1 MRSRVILSL
10 IAISLT
16 GCQSGGGGGGSTSP
30 GNNAADRSRTP
41 QSGPLRPISQTNN
54 TNSTQQQPEDTG
66 WKPSWWFNE
75 ATRTT
80 SGSVQACGSAT
91 NQVLID
97 ARREAIENARTS
109 ALQIADAGL
118 DERVIQ
124 AATNPNAQGGFT
136 VWVVLELGGQ

>member
-10 IAISLT
+10 IAITLT
-16 GCQSGGGGGGSTSP
+16 GCQSGGGGGTTP
-30 GNNAADRSRTP
+30 GNSGADRSRTP

-54 TNSTQQQPEDTG
+54 SSSSQAEPKDTS
-66 WKPSWWFNE
+66 WKPSWWFDE

-80 SGSVQACGSAT
+80 SGSVQACGTAT
-91 NQVLID
+91 NQALID
-97 ARREAIENARTS
+97 ARREAIENARAS
-109 ALQIADAGL
+109 ATQLADAGL

-124 AATNPNAQGGFT
+124 AATNPNAEGGFT

>member
-1 MRSRVILSL
+1 M
-10 IAISLT
+10 
-16 GCQSGGGGGGSTSP
+16 
-30 GNNAADRSRTP
+30 
-41 QSGPLRPISQTNN
+41 
-54 TNSTQQQPEDTG
+54 
-66 WKPSWWFNE
+66 
-75 ATRTT
+75 
-80 SGSVQACGSAT
+80 QACGSAT

>member
-10 IAISLT
+10 IAITLA
-16 GCQSGGGGGGSTSP
+16 GCQSGGGGGTTPGSSE
-30 GNNAADRSRTP
+30 ADRSRTP

-54 TNSTQQQPEDTG
+54 SGSAQQQPQDSG
-66 WKPSWWFNE
+66 WKPSWWFDN

-97 ARREAIENARTS
+97 ARREAIENARAS
-109 ALQIADAGL
+109 AMQLADAGL

-124 AATNPNAQGGFT
+124 AATNPNAEGGFT